1 MIYTTF
7 SCITFFVFS
16 PTLPPVVLVCGNL
29 TPTERRE
36 QILDILSTVSEP
48 GSIETA
54 GSPQQNAFN
63 WIVDEDSAQLCPDDD
78 NLIQRYTLAVFYYST
93 NGDDW
98 KECNA
103 PSDFD
108 SQASIAAAN
117 SACTSTTVN
126 ATTIFPNDV
135 RGTNAWLTSESEC
148 TWGGV
153 SCYSSGTNEGR
164 VNVIEFEN
172 NDLSGVLPSEMEQL
186 DAMRFFALERGSIS
200 GPIPSS
206 YGNFNSLLLLDFD
219 FNQLTGTIPDSLWS
233 LTALRQLD
241 LNDNQLV
248 GTLSEDIGDLRQLR
262 FFQIDNNNLE
272 GMIPATLGD
281 IPNFSEYLSYDLHKI
296 SNDILLLIL
305 SLYPRSFRFDW
316 SLG

>member
-1 MIYTTF
+1 MIYTIF

-16 PTLPPVVLVCGNL
+16 PTLPPVALVCGDL
-29 TPTERRE
+29 TPTQRRE
-36 QILDILSTVSEP
+36 QILGILSTVSEP

-54 GSPQQNAFN
+54 GSPQQNAFD
-63 WIVDEDSAQLCPDDD
+63 WIVDKDSAQLCPQNEND
-78 NLIQRYTLAVFYYST
+78 LIQRYTLAVFYYST

-117 SACTSTTVN
+117 SACTLTTVN

-135 RGTNAWLTSESEC
+135 RGTKAWLTPESEC

-172 NDLSGVLPSEMEQL
+172 NDLSGLLPSEMEQL
-186 DAMRFFALERGSIS
+186 NAIRFFALERGNIS

-206 YGNFNSLLLLDFD
+206 YGNLRSLLLLDFD
-219 FNQLTGTIPDSLWS
+219 FNQLTGTISDSLWD
-233 LTALRQLD
+233 LTNLRQLD
-241 LNDNQLV
+241 LNDNQLE
-248 GTLSEDIGDLRQLR
+248 GTLSEDINNLSQLR

-272 GMIPATLGD
+272 GAIPASLGD
-281 IPNFSEYLSYDLHKI
+281 IPNFSEYLSYDLSYRKGYTHT
-296 SNDILLLIL
+296 
-305 SLYPRSFRFDW
+305 YPLFVSPNI
-316 SLG
+316 